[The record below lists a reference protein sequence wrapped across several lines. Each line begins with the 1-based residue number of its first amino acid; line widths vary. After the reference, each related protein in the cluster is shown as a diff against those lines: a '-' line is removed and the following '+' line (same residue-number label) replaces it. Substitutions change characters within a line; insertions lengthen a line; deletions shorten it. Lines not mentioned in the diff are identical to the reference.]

1 MHADRLLLDCRLAT
15 MAKTGVPYGA
25 VEHGAILIG
34 GGRILYAGPQAE
46 LPQNAISGS
55 NIVERLDGRWVT
67 PGLIDCHT
75 HLIFA
80 GNRVEEFEARLN
92 GASYEAIAREGGG
105 ILSTVRA
112 TRAASID
119 DLVAG
124 AEVRLA
130 RMIHDGLTTI
140 EIKSGYGL
148 DAESEMRMLSAARLL
163 GRETGV
169 RVHAT
174 YLGLHAVPPEYA
186 GDRRA
191 YVAQVISDFLP
202 RVAEAGLCD
211 SADAF
216 LETIAFDEA
225 DVRAF
230 FDAARARNIPVRLHA
245 DQLTNGHG
253 AKLAAEYGAR
263 SADHLEHCDAE
274 GAMALGRAGTV
285 AVLLPGAFVHL
296 GETQK
301 PPMALFRQHD
311 VAIAIATDCNPG
323 TSPLLSP
330 LAAMNLACCCF
341 GLTPEETLAGMTVHA
356 ARALG
361 LSAVTGTLE
370 AGKDADIAVWEIESP
385 AELSYWAGALPC
397 RSSYAH
403 GEPLYTA

>member
-15 MAKTGVPYGA
+15 MAKTGVPYGV

-46 LPQNAISGS
+46 LPQSAISGS

-92 GASYEAIAREGGG
+92 GASYEAIARGGGG

-112 TRAASID
+112 TRAAGID
-119 DLVAG
+119 DLAAG
-124 AEVRLA
+124 AEMRLA
-130 RMIHDGLTTI
+130 RMIRDGLTTI

-163 GRETGV
+163 GRKAGV

-174 YLGLHAVPPEYA
+174 YLGLHAVSPDYA

-191 YVAQVISDFLP
+191 YVAQVISNFLP
-202 RVAEAGLCD
+202 RVVEAGLCD

-216 LETIAFDEA
+216 LETIAFDET

-253 AKLAAEYGAR
+253 AKLAAAYGAL

-274 GAMALGRAGTV
+274 GAAALAHAGTV

-301 PPMALFRQHD
+301 PPVALFRQHN

-341 GLTPEETLAGMTVHA
+341 GLTPEEALAGMTVHA
-356 ARALG
+356 ACALG

-397 RSSYAH
+397 RRSYAR
-403 GEPLYTA
+403 GKPLYTA